1 VSIWLEAE
9 RGTHAIDLFEGGRD
23 LAADVAAHLQEPE
36 EDVNWLLTGQRTEED
51 GEAENSTGKCRIG
64 GSLTSCM

>member
-23 LAADVAAHLQEPE
+23 IAADVATHLQVPE
-36 EDVNWLLTGQRTEED
+36 EGVN
-51 GEAENSTGKCRIG
+51 
-64 GSLTSCM
+64 